1 MSNKKKQSRRAIFAG
16 FVGMNRTGKTT
27 IALQIV
33 KEYKK
38 ANPKNEIFV
47 FDPQNKFSE
56 YADYIIQDKNDIANL
71 LDRKDA
77 LLILDDYQALYPQDS
92 TDQVFSTLLT
102 YRAEHGIDIFFIT
115 HHPALIKQK
124 FSYYMSHLFIFPC
137 NLSSDVVGIDKK
149 VPNGVFIESLFRMM
163 DEEINATGGL
173 AENEK
178 LYPNFKHI
186 VYDYGL
192 MKYKTVN
199 F

>member
-1 MSNKKKQSRRAIFAG
+1 MSIKKKSRRAYFAG
-16 FVGMNRTGKTT
+16 FIGMNRTGKTVT
-27 IALQIV
+27 ALQMV

-38 ANPKNEIFV
+38 ANPKNEIFA

-56 YADYIIQDKNDIANL
+56 IADYIIQDKNDVINL

-77 LLILDDYQALYPQDS
+77 LLIMDDYQALYTQDS
-92 TDQVFSTLLT
+92 TDANFTSLLT

-137 NLSSDVVGIDKK
+137 NLSKDVVGIDKK
-149 VPNGVFIESLFRMM
+149 VPNGTFIESLFRII
-163 DEEINATGGL
+163 DEEVTITGGL

-178 LYPNFKHI
+178 LYPNFKYI
-186 VYDYGL
+186 VYDYSTQ
-192 MKYKTVN
+192 KYKRAN